1 MEYGYSE
8 KEFGLINIVN
18 KLNKRILNIKEI
30 IQEEKVSGEVES
42 ITLKDVSLN
51 IVPAVDDYDE
61 IKVFTHRFA
70 VNFYGDERGRYI
82 NVVTFHSP
90 DIYKQDYQAFFPN
103 DFEIVYEEDEV
114 RIESKYVLSEEEKE
128 IIDFMNK
135 IRYQNVF
142 DREFKADVINFLDK
156 IGYEIEESDSE

>member
-18 KLNKRILNIKEI
+18 KLNKRILNIKEV
-30 IQEEKVSGEVES
+30 IQEEKVNGEVES

-51 IVPAVDDYDE
+51 IVPAVGSCDE
-61 IKVFTHRFA
+61 IKVFIHRFA
-70 VNFYGDERGRYI
+70 VSFYGDERGKYI

-90 DIYKQDYQAFFPN
+90 DIYKQDYQAFFLN

-135 IRYQNVF
+135 IRYHNVF
-142 DREFKADVINFLDK
+142 DREFKTDIINFLDT
-156 IGYEIEESDSE
+156 IGYEMEEDDSE

>member
-8 KEFGLINIVN
+8 KEFGLINIIS
-18 KLNKRILNIKEI
+18 KLNKRIVTIKEVV
-30 IQEEKVSGEVES
+30 QEEKVNGEVES
-42 ITLKDVSLN
+42 ITLKEVSLN
-51 IVPAVDDYDE
+51 IVPAVDACDE
-61 IKVFTHRFA
+61 IKVFIHRFA
-70 VNFYGDERGRYI
+70 VSFYGDERGKYV

-135 IRYQNVF
+135 IRYQNIF
-142 DREFKADVINFLDK
+142 DREFKTDIINFLDT